1 MPTLPPLVTGQA
13 GQGLVITP
21 AKKLIIQALRA
32 TFTTLYPNNKLSDMN
47 IDMEYPYKEEHYP
60 GIWVKFSLHKIQA
73 SGLDPTRRG
82 PGEIYSVWYYE
93 GTVSLVIIAL
103 ASKERDLI
111 SDGIIESY
119 AFASMM
125 PSMSPFYA
133 TLNSSNLINMSLQSD
148 ILSSSGQSETVG
160 TPWDDDKIA
169 YEDRYSF
176 EVVGQVRSRVQ
187 QDVTFTT
194 LSKIQVASSMT
205 NVVGAPNNSIG
216 NDGNGV
222 WQ

>member
-1 MPTLPPLVTGQA
+1 MTDFPPLVTGEA
-13 GQGLVITP
+13 GQGLIITP
-21 AKKLIIQALRA
+21 TKKLIIRALRA
-32 TFTTLYPNNKLSDMN
+32 TFTALYPNDKLSSMN
-47 IDMEYPYKEEHYP
+47 IDLEYPYKEEHYP

-73 SGLDPTRRG
+73 SGLDPTRHTAD
-82 PGEIYSVWYYE
+82 EIYSVWHYE

-103 ASKERDLI
+103 SSKERDLI

-133 TLNSSNLINMSLQSD
+133 AINSSDLINMSLQSD
-148 ILSSSGQSETVG
+148 ILSSAGQSETIG

-176 EVVGQVRSRVQ
+176 EVIGQVRSRVQ
-187 QDVTFTT
+187 SGVAFTN
-194 LSKIQVASSMT
+194 LSQIQVFSSLS
-205 NVVGAPNNSIG
+205 NVVGAPDNSVAD
-216 NDGNGV
+216 DGNGV